1 MGGEEQA
8 EEVGRGGEDPTAA
21 AKDADISN
29 IINNDLENEG
39 KQTLIPLSLICFL
52 SQGDSAE
59 ASRLSVTV

>member
-1 MGGEEQA
+1 MGEEEA
-8 EEVGRGGEDPTAA
+8 EGGGGGDPTAA

-59 ASRLSVTV
+59 ASQLSVTV

>member
-1 MGGEEQA
+1 MGW
-8 EEVGRGGEDPTAA
+8 VGWRERRREGEDPAAA

-52 SQGDSAE
+52 LQGDCAE
-59 ASRLSVTV
+59 ASQLSVTV